1 MLRYFLHSP
10 RLRLAVVTACLPYV
24 VMALL
29 VESLHGAQP
38 SDFAGASRAAVE
50 QTVSFVPGAASPANA
65 PYACPVCAWLR
76 VGTRQAQSTNLLE
89 LCDAVQPLEP
99 SSIENWPD
107 SSVPRSTAFRGPPSL
122 A

>member
-1 MLRYFLHSP
+1 MLRYLLHSP

-24 VMALL
+24 LMALL
-29 VESLHGAQP
+29 VESLHGGQP
-38 SDFAGASRAAVE
+38 SDFAGRAASE
-50 QTVSFVPGAASPANA
+50 QTGSFVPGAATPLSA

-89 LCDAVQPLEP
+89 IGDAVQALEP
-99 SSIENWPD
+99 TAAAYWPD